1 MPDINK
7 VFQTRIQLKYD
18 TYANWSAN
26 NPILKAGEM
35 AIATVAAGE
44 QSTMANLPNVVLK
57 VGDGVHNYNQ
67 LKFVSALAADVHE
80 WAKADKKPAYTAS
93 EITGL
98 ADYIAERSDFDTDT
112 QYQLVAVSGATYKY
126 QLQSRTY
133 ANGAWGEWANVD
145 GQVID
150 FSGADTRLKSLESTV
165 AGLTGDGGG
174 IQGAINS
181 ALDALDSTKRQA
193 AGADGLAL
201 EIVQENGA
209 IKSISG
215 SIAAGTYDA
224 AGAAQGVKDELNPL
238 ITAAQ
243 AQADK
248 GVADAAAAKK
258 AADDASAKVDT
269 RINSLDYSGYTA
281 GEATGTTV
289 SFVGTIS
296 ETDGVISAEKRDLV
310 FASAYNPESNKAA
323 TVADITT
330 AVADLNGAM
339 HYVGKKDDVPTDVSG
354 YKAGDVII
362 VGVKEYVFDG
372 TKFDELGDEGA
383 VGAAIAGLTGES
395 NNTAGKTVKK
405 VTQTKGIVTVEYQD
419 ISINGT
425 QVQVPKADGTQ
436 GTETLNARLD
446 AIKAGAAS
454 DVSELAKKV
463 NANTA
468 AIETL
473 NGGAEVTGSVE
484 KKINDALQTLHTP
497 EAGVK
502 GSGNGVNVTVKQA
515 AGIVTGV
522 TVSVDANTYD
532 AYGSAAAVLGKDTD
546 AAGAA
551 TVHGANKAA
560 AEAKAAADAASKKVG
575 TAVNGLN
582 GTVQATALSATD
594 GSFGVLTKVVEE
606 AGVINQEKSAEIVL
620 HKVAK
625 SGKIDDLS
633 QTAYIVFDCGSS
645 SVNI

>member
-44 QSTMANLPNVVLK
+44 QSMTNLPNIVLK
-57 VGDGVHNYNQ
+57 VGDGTSHYND

-80 WAKADKKPAYTAS
+80 WAKASTKPVYKAE

-126 QLQSRTY
+126 QLQSRAY

-150 FSGADTRLKSLESTV
+150 FSGADTRLKSLEDTV
-165 AGLTGDGGG
+165 SSLTGASGG
-174 IQGAINS
+174 IQGAITASIN
-181 ALDALDSTKRQA
+181 ALDSTKSQA

-201 EIVQENGA
+201 EVVQENGL
-209 IKSISG
+209 ITGISG
-215 SIAAGTYDA
+215 SIAAGTYDT
-224 AGAAQGVKDELNPL
+224 AGAAQAVKDELNPL

-269 RINSLDYSGYTA
+269 RINSLDYSGYAA

-310 FASAYNPESNKAA
+310 FASAYNPETNKAA

-339 HYVGKKDDVPTDVSG
+339 HYVGKEEKLPTDVSS

-362 VGVKEYVFDG
+362 VGIKEYVFDG

-383 VGAAIAGLTGES
+383 IGAALAGLEGES
-395 NNTAGKTVKK
+395 TNTAGKTVKK
-405 VTQTKGIVTVEYQD
+405 VTQANGVVTVEYQD

-425 QVQVPKADGTQ
+425 QVQVPKADGSEE
-436 GTETLNARLD
+436 TETLNARLD

-454 DVSELAKKV
+454 EVSALAQKV

-473 NGGAEVTGSVE
+473 NGGVEVAGSVE
-484 KKINDALQTLHTP
+484 KKIDTIVKGLNTP
-497 EAGVK
+497 DVGVK

-515 AGIVTGV
+515 AGIVTDV

-532 AYGSAAAVLGKDTD
+532 AYGAADAVLGKDTD

-560 AEAKAAADAASKKVG
+560 AEAKAAADAASKKVE
-575 TAVNGLN
+575 TSINGLN
-582 GTVQATALSATD
+582 GTVQATALSTTD

-625 SGKIDDLS
+625 SGKIDDLG

>member
-44 QSTMANLPNVVLK
+44 QTMTNLPNVVLK
-57 VGDGVHNYNQ
+57 VGDGVSHYND

-80 WAKADKKPAYTAS
+80 WAKASTKPVYDAS

-98 ADYIAERSDFDTDT
+98 QKFITDNSDFDTDT

-126 QLQSRTY
+126 QLQSRAY

-150 FSGADTRLKSLESTV
+150 FSGADTRLKSLEDTV
-165 AGLTGDGGG
+165 AGLTGDSGG
-174 IQGAINS
+174 IQGAITAAING
-181 ALDALDSTKRQA
+181 LDSTKNQV

-201 EIVQENGA
+201 EVVQENGV
-209 IKSISG
+209 ITGISG
-215 SIAAGTYDA
+215 SIVAGTYDA

-238 ITAAQ
+238 ITAAKS
-243 AQADK
+243 QADK

-258 AADDASAKVDT
+258 AADDASAKVDEA
-269 RINSLDYSGYTA
+269 IAGLDYTAYAA

-296 ETDGVISAEKRDLV
+296 EKDGVISAEKRDLV
-310 FASAYNPESNKAA
+310 FASAYNPETNKAA

-339 HYVGKKDDVPTDVSG
+339 HYVGKEEKLPTDVSS

-362 VGVKEYVFDG
+362 VGIKEYVFDG

-383 VGAAIAGLTGES
+383 IGTALAGLHGES
-395 NNTAGKTVKK
+395 TNTAGKTVKK
-405 VTQTKGIVTVEYQD
+405 VTQTNGTVTVEYQD

-425 QVQVPKADGTQ
+425 QVQVPKADGSE

-446 AIKAGAAS
+446 AIKAGAS
-454 DVSELAKKV
+454 SEVSALAQKV
-463 NANTA
+463 NANAA

-473 NGGAEVTGSVE
+473 NGGVEVAGSVE
-484 KKINDALQTLHTP
+484 KKINDAVQTLHTP

-532 AYGSAAAVLGKDTD
+532 AYGAADAVLGKDTD

-560 AEAKAAADAASKKVG
+560 AEAKSAADAASAKVDN
-575 TAVNGLN
+575 AVKGLN
-582 GTVQATALSATD
+582 GTVQATALSTTD

-606 AGVINQEKSAEIVL
+606 AGVINQQKSAEIVL

-625 SGKIDDLS
+625 SGKIDDLG

>member
-18 TYANWSAN
+18 TYANWSVN

-44 QSTMANLPNVVLK
+44 QSMTNLPNIVLK
-57 VGDGVHNYNQ
+57 VGDGTSHYND

-80 WAKADKKPAYTAS
+80 WAKASAKPVYDAS

-112 QYQLVAVSGATYKY
+112 QYQLVAVSDATYKY
-126 QLQSRTY
+126 QLQSRAF

-150 FSGADTRLKSLESTV
+150 FSGADTRLKSLEDTV
-165 AGLTGDGGG
+165 AGLTGASGG
-174 IQGAINS
+174 IQGAINT
-181 ALDALDSTKRQA
+181 AIQGLHSTQSQV

-201 EIVQENGA
+201 EVVQENGV
-209 IKSISG
+209 ITGISG

-224 AGAAQGVKDELNPL
+224 AGSAKAVKDELNPL
-238 ITAAQ
+238 IAA
-243 AQADK
+243 AKTQADK
-248 GVADAAAAKK
+248 GVTDAAAAKK
-258 AADDASAKVDT
+258 AADDASAKVD
-269 RINSLDYSGYTA
+269 NSIAGLDYTAYAA

-310 FASAYNPESNKAA
+310 FASAYNPETNKAA

-339 HYVGKKDDVPTDVSG
+339 HYVGKEAELPTDVSG

-362 VGVKEYVFDG
+362 VGIKEYVFDG

-383 VGAAIAGLTGES
+383 IGAALAGLKGES
-395 NNTAGKTVKK
+395 TNTAGKTVKK
-405 VTQTKGIVTVEYQD
+405 VTQANGVVTVEYQD

-425 QVQVPKADGTQ
+425 QVQVPKADGTE

-446 AIKAGAAS
+446 AIKAGASA
-454 DVSELAKKV
+454 DVTALEEKV
-463 NANTA
+463 TANTA

-473 NGGAEVTGSVE
+473 NGGIGVDGSVE
-484 KKINDALQTLHTP
+484 KKIDTVVKGLNTP
-497 EAGVK
+497 DVGVK

-532 AYGSAAAVLGKDTD
+532 AYGAADAVLGKDTD
-546 AAGAA
+546 AVGAA

-560 AEAKAAADAASKKVG
+560 AEAKSAADAASAKVDN
-575 TAVNGLN
+575 AVNGLN
-582 GTVQATALSATD
+582 GTVQATAVSATD

-606 AGVINQEKSAEIVL
+606 AGVINQEKSAEITL
-620 HKVAK
+620 HKIAK
-625 SGKIDDLS
+625 SGKIDDLG

>member
-44 QSTMANLPNVVLK
+44 QSMTNLPNIVLK
-57 VGDGVHNYNQ
+57 VGDGTSHYND
-67 LKFVSALAADVHE
+67 LKFVSALAADVHD
-80 WAKADKKPAYTAS
+80 WAKAKTKPVYDAS

-98 ADYIAERSDFDTDT
+98 QKFITDNSDFDTDT

-126 QLQSRTY
+126 QLQSRAF

-145 GQVID
+145 GQIID

-165 AGLTGDGGG
+165 AGLTGDNGG
-174 IQGAINS
+174 IQGAITAAING
-181 ALDALDSTKRQA
+181 LDSTKNQA

-201 EIVQENGA
+201 EVVQENGL

-224 AGAAQGVKDELNPL
+224 AGAAQSVKDELNPL

-243 AQADK
+243 TQANK

-310 FASAYNPESNKAA
+310 FASAYNPETNKAA

-339 HYVGKKDDVPTDVSG
+339 HYVGKEEKLPTDVSS

-362 VGVKEYVFDG
+362 VGIKEYVFDG

-383 VGAAIAGLTGES
+383 IGAALAGLKGES
-395 NNTAGKTVKK
+395 TNTAGKTVKK
-405 VTQTKGIVTVEYQD
+405 VTQANGVVTVEYQD

-425 QVQVPKADGTQ
+425 QVQVPKADGTE

-446 AIKAGAAS
+446 AIKAGAS
-454 DVSELAKKV
+454 SEVNELAKKV
-463 NANTA
+463 NANAA

-473 NGGAEVTGSVE
+473 NGGVEVAGSVE
-484 KKINDALQTLHTP
+484 KKIDTVVKGLNTP

-532 AYGSAAAVLGKDTD
+532 AYGAADAVLGKDTD

-560 AEAKAAADAASKKVG
+560 AEAKAAADAADAKVG
-575 TAVNGLN
+575 NAVKGLN
-582 GTVQATALSATD
+582 GTVQATALSTTD

-625 SGKIDDLS
+625 SGKIDDLG